1 MSVFEHRFTLRAPLT
16 AVWQF
21 HIDPAALP
29 EVMPGP
35 MRIRVDSVDRPVAVG
50 STFAMRLGFGPL
62 SLRWRLRVIEFSP
75 RARFVDEQIGSEGP
89 FKAWRHEHAF
99 EARSA
104 GETLVIDHIT
114 YQPPLGLLGRLGD
127 ALIGRAVMNL
137 MFAGRRRE
145 TRKRLENM
153 S

>member
-1 MSVFEHRFTLRAPLT
+1 MTVFEHRFTLHAPLKV
-16 AVWQF
+16 VWEF
-21 HIDPAALP
+21 HSDPAALP
-29 EVMPGP
+29 DVMPGP
-35 MRIRVDSVDRPVAVG
+35 MRIRVESVDRPVAAG

-75 RARFVDEQIGSEGP
+75 RARFIDEQIGAEGP

-104 GETLVIDHIT
+104 SETLVIDRIT

-145 TRKRLENM
+145 TRKRLEHDA
-153 S
+153 